1 MSAEA
6 KANQK
11 TDCWRNTL
19 KVKANLFEMV
29 KDNTTKRVTNIKWSI
44 ILLYLQCFLFCN
56 NLKIFFW
63 LELFYWLKQKINKN
77 VSEIIHLYLCPM
89 NSIFKI
95 HLKSILF
102 PVASYLSL
110 DPSKVVPFPSLA
122 LNLFSTEQL
131 VIFSTIQIRSNH
143 SVQKFQQLP
152 TTLRIKSTF
161 LKITYKTGPC
171 LSLPCSPLTF
181 FLSSLWLTL
190 SLATPAFLPGL

>member
-1 MSAEA
+1 MSYE
-6 KANQK
+6 
-11 TDCWRNTL
+11 
-19 KVKANLFEMV
+19 FH
-29 KDNTTKRVTNIKWSI
+29 
-44 ILLYLQCFLFCN
+44 LQN
-56 NLKIFFW
+56 PS
-63 LELFYWLKQKINKN
+63 Q
-77 VSEIIHLYLCPM
+77 IHP
-89 NSIFKI
+89 F
-95 HLKSILF
+95 
-102 PVASYLSL
+102 SYLSL
-110 DPSKVVPFPSLA
+110 DPSKVVPSPSLA

-190 SLATPAFLPGL
+190 SLATPAFLPGLEQFKHNFIYMLCSCSHWLKYCSPRTSPDLIFHFDHICSNVTSSEMSFLIILFFCFAFSLWPHLQHMEVPRLGV